1 MSALHTI
8 RRRLQYRHTMVVRG
22 ALLCLLA
29 IMTFASMPK
38 WVTHSHDS
46 AHETVPA
53 LTADVPVDHHHDHL
67 DDADAPATP
76 FPDAPQSHVHYLP
89 GAAATLPA
97 TFADLCQLAIAGR
110 TCPTGRDASMSDGP
124 LTPLHRPPIV

>member
-1 MSALHTI
+1 MPTLSAI
-8 RRRLQYRHTMVVRG
+8 RRLQHRHSMVVRG

-53 LTADVPVDHHHDHL
+53 LTADVPVDHYHDHL
-67 DDADAPATP
+67 NDAGAPATS
-76 FPDAPQSHVHYLP
+76 FPDAPHPHMHYLA
-89 GAAATLPA
+89 GVAATLPA
-97 TFADLCQLAIAGR
+97 PFADLYQLSIPGG
-110 TCPTGRDASMSDGP
+110 TCPLGRDASTSDGL

>member
-1 MSALHTI
+1 MPTLHTI
-8 RRRLQYRHTMVVRG
+8 RRLQHRHAMVVRG

-46 AHETVPA
+46 AHETIPTLAVDA
-53 LTADVPVDHHHDHL
+53 PVDHHL
-67 DDADAPATP
+67 DNANAPATS
-76 FPDAPQSHVHYLP
+76 FPDAPHPHMHYLA
-89 GAAATLPA
+89 GVAATLPA
-97 TFADLCQLAIAGR
+97 TFADLCQLAIPGG
-110 TCPTGRDASMSDGP
+110 TCPLGRDASASDGP